1 MTFSIFAFEMC
12 NAKSIQTDMSRI
24 LLTILCM
31 WLPLQLMAQGFT
43 VRGRV
48 VDKLSRQPVAYA
60 NVSLYGNPG
69 QGASTDSLGQFRIE
83 HVAPGIHQLSVSC
96 IGYKNLLSPEYIVSA
111 KLPPVELELEEDAS
125 QLAEVTV
132 QAAAPFRRIKESP
145 VSLQIIGLSEIEK
158 SPGGNRD
165 ISRIVRSY
173 PGVSFS
179 PIGYRNDLIV
189 RGGSPSEN
197 RFYMDGIE
205 IPNINHFATQGASG
219 GPVSILNADLIREV
233 QFYTGAF
240 PADKGGALSSVMDIR
255 LRDGNPDDQTFKA
268 TLGASEVSLSGAGH
282 FGERTTYLFSV
293 RQSYLQL
300 LFKMLSLPFLPN
312 YIDGQFK
319 IKTRLTATDELIFL
333 GLTGI
338 DNMKLNTDEEGEDAE
353 YMLSYLPRIKQ
364 QTFTLGAA
372 YKHYAG
378 RHVQTVSLGY
388 NYLANQN
395 LKYTNNDDSSPD
407 NLTLDLS
414 SHEQKA
420 TLRAEN
426 RTHGERWTLT
436 EGVETWYAR
445 YDDRTFQRIFASG
458 AQQAWQLQTDLG
470 IVGWGAF
477 ASARYR
483 TPDERWTATLG
494 LRLDGCDYS
503 RSMMRFWQNLSPNL
517 SVSWRVRPAVAIN
530 AAVGLYHQLPAYTG
544 LGYKDATGELV
555 NKSLKYMR
563 VANANLGTEWNV
575 TPRVVLALEGFYK
588 YYTRVPLSVADGIPL
603 SCKGNDYGT
612 VGNELL
618 LPTASGRAYGV
629 EASMRWQIPG
639 KFTSVASVTCFRSE
653 YRNDD
658 RSPYIASAWDNRFI
672 ANVSGTYD
680 FPRNWSVGAKL
691 SAIGGSPYTPY
702 DEDKSS
708 LVEAW
713 DVQGRPYYDYSR
725 YNTCRL
731 DAFAQLD
738 VRVDKNYYFRG
749 WRLGIYLDL
758 QNVTKSVLRQQ
769 DVLMSTG
776 VIENP
781 EAPASEQRYVM
792 KRLKQESG
800 TLLPTIGLTVE
811 F

>member
-1 MTFSIFAFEMC
+1 
-12 NAKSIQTDMSRI
+12 MSRI

-96 IGYKNLLSPEYIVSA
+96 IGYKNLLSSEYIVSA

>member
-1 MTFSIFAFEMC
+1 
-12 NAKSIQTDMSRI
+12 MSRI

-255 LRDGNPDDQTFKA
+255 LRDGNPDDQTFKV

-300 LFKMLSLPFLPN
+300 LFKMLGLPFLPN

-445 YDDRTFQRIFASG
+445 YDDRTFQRIFAG
-458 AQQAWQLQTDLG
+458 GTQQAWQQQTDLG

-544 LGYKDATGELV
+544 LGYKDATGELA